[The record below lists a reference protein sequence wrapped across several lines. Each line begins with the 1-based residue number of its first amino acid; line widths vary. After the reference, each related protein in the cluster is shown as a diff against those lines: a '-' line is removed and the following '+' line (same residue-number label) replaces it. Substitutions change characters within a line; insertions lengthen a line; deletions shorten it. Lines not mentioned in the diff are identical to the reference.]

1 MNDLPTNLLNDLPKD
16 LPIDLVSTKV
26 SLCNHWQS
34 GMACGKSVCSTY
46 VEVKKIVLRSQVVVG
61 LTLVL
66 VLLETVAGWWH
77 GELVA
82 EVAVVAVAW

>member
-1 MNDLPTNLLNDLPKD
+1 
-16 LPIDLVSTKV
+16 
-26 SLCNHWQS
+26 
-34 GMACGKSVCSTY
+34 MACGKSVCSTY